1 MKKIA
6 ILTSGGDSQGMNA
19 YISKLVLLL
28 KKNKQNIIGIMRGF
42 QGLIDEDFIDLDSSM
57 VENISFLGGSVLK
70 TARCLEFYKPEGVE
84 KAYKI
89 LKKHKIDILI
99 VVGGNGS
106 FKGAIDLMK
115 LGMKIICIPGT
126 IDNDLYFSDISL
138 GFDTAVNNAVE
149 CIEKIKQTMLSNNRG
164 VIIEV
169 MGRNCGNIALSTA
182 ISVNANALIIN
193 EDENSKKTYEKNT
206 LNAIK
211 NSIKSPV
218 IILQEN
224 ICDGEEMAKNLQEKT
239 KKQFKFERLGYV
251 QRGGEPTVKDK
262 IFANLLAIQ
271 TVNSIMA
278 GETNIAIGMKKEN
291 IFTTSLEKVLS
302 AKSNFNTNLYN
313 LFLSNL

>member
-211 NSIKSPV
+211 NGIKSPV

>member
-28 KKNKQNIIGIMRGF
+28 KENKQNIIGIMRGF

-211 NSIKSPV
+211 NGIKSPV

>member
-28 KKNKQNIIGIMRGF
+28 KENKQNIIGIMRGF

-211 NSIKSPV
+211 NGIKSPV

-224 ICDGEEMAKNLQEKT
+224 ICDGEEIAKNLQEKT